1 MRSHAALERLA
12 VRRPVIEPRRNAQ
25 SANLIAGSPC
35 FPDLVR
41 LAFQFSGSAYAT
53 FCYAFSGA
61 FLRASMANFGA
72 APAYQRIPLWFLVL
86 KDAAD
91 HPDDSWF

>member
-1 MRSHAALERLA
+1 MPRLKVLVSA
-12 VRRPVIEPRRNAQ
+12 DLIEPGRDAQ
-25 SANLIAGSPC
+25 STNLVARGPC